1 MANTFIWV
9 MTMKS
14 KKTAPILLILILNL
28 IFPGFIFAQER
39 LAVMNLKAGEG
50 IGQELGDTIS
60 EEIRNQIHKLGI
72 FEVVSQE
79 DVEEIAL
86 RTAAQQKI
94 GCDDDNQCLILFGN
108 KLNSRFMVAGSLA
121 KLKDKYHL
129 AVRLLDTVG
138 KEAGAKARESRTC
151 SCSKDELLQVGRVL
165 AAKMIYHYYKEN
177 PPGKDASS
185 IVLDMHKT
193 KVESLEAVLEQT
205 REDNIIDED
214 RGFIS
219 RYKWW
224 ILGGLVV
231 VAGGAAAASG
241 GGGGGDSTE
250 QQPASNTETGPVA
263 VTW

>member
-1 MANTFIWV
+1 
-9 MTMKS
+9 MKIRKS
-14 KKTAPILLILILNL
+14 IPICLLLILNL
-28 IFPGFIFAQER
+28 LFPNFISAQDR
-39 LAVMNLKAGEG
+39 LAVMNLKASGD
-50 IGQELGDTIS
+50 IKQELGDTIS

-79 DVEEIAL
+79 DVEEIAM
-86 RTAAQQKI
+86 RTATQQKI

-129 AVRLLDTVG
+129 AVRLLDTIG
-138 KEAGAKARESRTC
+138 KESGAKARESRTC

-165 AAKMIYHYYKEN
+165 AAQMIYHYYKEN

-193 KVESLEAVLEQT
+193 KVESLKAALEQT
-205 REDNIIDED
+205 REDNIIEED
-214 RGFIS
+214 RGFLS

-231 VAGGAAAASG
+231 VAGGAAASGG
-241 GGGGGDSTE
+241 GGGGGDSAE

-263 VTW
+263 VAW